1 MRIVELIL
9 DETEEL
15 AGIEAISIVENPAI
29 EEDFVAL
36 KNQEFKLAEID
47 TEKRILMGALLIPNK
62 PIYRK
67 NGKDEYYIYF
77 SKSTVLKASQLFLQ
91 KGNQNNST
99 LEHKDILK
107 GLSLVESWIIEDE
120 VHDKSRKYNM
130 DLPLGTWMGAVK
142 VNNEDVW
149 TEYVK
154 TGKVKGFS
162 IEGYFAD
169 KMERPKDATIKEDL
183 DELEEIEAKALL
195 SEIKGIIRND
205 KRYKG
210 GKRLIMESYSDY
222 PDAVSNNAKRG
233 RELNEKV
240 NNKCAT
246 DVGKIRSATLEAK
259 KPVSVETI
267 KRMYSYL
274 SRAEEYYKE
283 GDNEACGTISY
294 LLWGGKAGKRWAE
307 SKLKELGELKLASV
321 KVNDDFAIIMDR
333 LAYSSKEK
341 AEQIAEDIGCEGI
354 HEHEYMGQTW
364 YMPCEKHELKA
375 PCWDGYEM
383 VGFKTVNGKKVPNCV
398 KMKNNLAEVGPRGG
412 VKKSPKA
419 PKSDTPNPNPK
430 GKGTAKGDASTSRGA
445 KVSKE
450 DEATLQKKADEFNEK
465 YKKKLGYGVTVGMLK
480 SVFQRGLGA
489 FNVSSSPKV
498 KSASQWAQA
507 RVNAFMYL
515 VKNGRPQNKK
525 YTSDY
530 DLLPKKHPK
539 SNK

>member
-142 VNNEDVW
+142 VNNQDVW
-149 TEYVK
+149 NEYVK

-169 KMERPKDATIKEDL
+169 KMERPKDNTIKEDL

-205 KRYKG
+205 NRYKG

-240 NNKCAT
+240 GNKCAT

-267 KRMYSYL
+267 KRMYSFL

-354 HEHEYMGQTW
+354 HEHDYMDQTW

-445 KVSKE
+445 KVSKK

-498 KSASQWAQA
+498 NNPSQWAQA
-507 RVNAFMYL
+507 RVNAFLYL

-525 YTSDY
+525 YTTDY

-539 SNK
+539 STK